1 MFTVK
6 LLLNEPNNTPV
17 IMVKTENYEWEW
29 SLGK

>member
-17 IMVKTENYEWEW
+17 IMVKTENYEWE
-29 SLGK
+29 